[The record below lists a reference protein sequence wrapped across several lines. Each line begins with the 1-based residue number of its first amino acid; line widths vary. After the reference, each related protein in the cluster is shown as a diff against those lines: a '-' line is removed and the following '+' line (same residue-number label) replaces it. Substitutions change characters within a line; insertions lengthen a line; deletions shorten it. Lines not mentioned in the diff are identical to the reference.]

1 MIIPAKF
8 ISVYLIDK
16 NQLIPYNN
24 TKLHNIFK
32 LLNPLKV
39 VHTKILNEVLQSIN
53 GGTLIQKVITDL
65 NKSKTHYAKKTTC
78 EDISIGIA
86 LFVNDDIL
94 RAHYFGKTGKSFE
107 TLNRSQVKGLKL
119 IKSPK
124 HIFRSIGIMPS
135 EDGEKSLG
143 GALKANGVVISVS
156 GFRDE
161 MKNEYLAWLILNSA
175 ERRFNELNMSL
186 GDTRFKDIEN
196 KYVIKEKERL
206 AEFNIIQ

>member
-1 MIIPAKF
+1 
-8 ISVYLIDK
+8 
-16 NQLIPYNN
+16 
-24 TKLHNIFK
+24 
-32 LLNPLKV
+32 
-39 VHTKILNEVLQSIN
+39 
-53 GGTLIQKVITDL
+53 
-65 NKSKTHYAKKTTC
+65 
-78 EDISIGIA
+78 
-86 LFVNDDIL
+86 
-94 RAHYFGKTGKSFE
+94 
-107 TLNRSQVKGLKL
+107 
-119 IKSPK
+119 
-124 HIFRSIGIMPS
+124 MPS